1 MANTSGRCK
10 GKTYQK
16 AAAKFGKYGARSMIF
31 GGYHKQNKQTLSV
44 QTTKKQQTGM
54 NAKECGREL

>member
-1 MANTSGRCK
+1 
-10 GKTYQK
+10 
-16 AAAKFGKYGARSMIF
+16 MIF